1 MYNVWACVLHRQ
13 GMLDEWQLA
22 DLCETLAF
30 LCPGDD
36 TSPRVQ
42 QAKIETF
49 LIETQQDD
57 GNFILLQIVQPMK
70 AQLVNFALPSCIVI
84 G

>member
-1 MYNVWACVLHRQ
+1 
-13 GMLDEWQLA
+13 MLAGWQLA

-30 LCPGDD
+30 NCPGDD

-49 LIETQQDD
+49 LPGAQQHD
-57 GNFILLQIVQPMK
+57 GNFILLQILQPMK
-70 AQLVNFALPSCIVI
+70 AQLGNFALPSCIGI

>member
-1 MYNVWACVLHRQ
+1 
-13 GMLDEWQLA
+13 MLDEWQLA

-30 LCPGDD
+30 LC
-36 TSPRVQ
+36 PRVQ

>member
-1 MYNVWACVLHRQ
+1 
-13 GMLDEWQLA
+13 MLDEWQLA

-36 TSPRVQ
+36 TRPRVQ
-42 QAKIETF
+42 QPKIETF
-49 LIETQQDD
+49 LLETQQRD
-57 GNFILLQIVQPMK
+57 GNFIFLQILQPMK
-70 AQLVNFALPSCIVI
+70 AQLGNFALPSCIVI